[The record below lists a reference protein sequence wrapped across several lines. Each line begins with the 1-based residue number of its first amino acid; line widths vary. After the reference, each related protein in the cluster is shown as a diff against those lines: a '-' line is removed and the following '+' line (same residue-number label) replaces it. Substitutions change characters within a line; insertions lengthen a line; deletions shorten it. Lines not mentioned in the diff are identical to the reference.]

1 MKGVKFTN
9 KKLNQVETI
18 TAEEFKKRVAKRTA
32 KNIKSS
38 GANQLTK
45 SILTFL
51 MCNGWEAWRNNV
63 MGVFDSNQAA
73 KAIVAQKPNSHKAA
87 QGILKKCYRKSHERK
102 GVSDVIGFNKKTG
115 QFIAVEV
122 KIGKDDLSIEQ
133 TFFLNCVSRSG
144 GVSIVAKTYDQFVID
159 YYKATDNEK

>member
-1 MKGVKFTN
+1 
-9 KKLNQVETI
+9 VETI

-32 KNIKSS
+32 KNVKSS

-45 SILTFL
+45 NVLTFL
-51 MCNGWEAWRNNV
+51 RCNGWEAWRNNV
-63 MGVFDSNQAA
+63 MGVFDSNKAA
-73 KAIVAQKPNSHKAA
+73 KAIVAQKPNTHKTA

-122 KIGKDDLSIEQ
+122 KFGKDNLSIEQ
-133 TFFLNCVSRSG
+133 DFFLKAVKRSG
-144 GVSIVAKTYDQFVID
+144 GIAIVAKTYDQFVTD
-159 YYKATDNEK
+159 FYKATDNEKRQVQTKSRTKKE